1 MRTSA
6 LHEDLIY
13 LNPSSSAHVAFRH
26 YLEDAGVVYSSASA
40 VQVAAAAERG
50 KHRRRRSRRHR
61 TISDLEIAETEASAA
76 DEMPIVIQLAPN
88 DIANIQSSWT
98 LIEPI
103 LLKVSNCFM
112 FYKAYKR
119 I

>member
-40 VQVAAAAERG
+40 VQVAAAERG
-50 KHRRRRSRRHR
+50 KRRRRSRRHR

-103 LLKVSNCFM
+103 LLKVRQKFRVL
-112 FYKAYKR
+112 YKVYKG